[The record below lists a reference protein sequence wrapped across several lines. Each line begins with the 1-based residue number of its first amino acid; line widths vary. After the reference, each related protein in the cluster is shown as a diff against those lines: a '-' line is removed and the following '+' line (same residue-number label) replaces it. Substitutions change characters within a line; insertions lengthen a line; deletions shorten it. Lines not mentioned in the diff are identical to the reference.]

1 MKKLSAEHKQ
11 NDTELST
18 DEVESILFETKEK
31 KKTAIK
37 IDTKKVKKEFFS
49 DDTSVEEMEE
59 VIYKLLT
66 QWKESKNN

>member
-11 NDTELST
+11 NKTELSV

-66 QWKESKNN
+66 QWKASKNN